1 MADDVARIAGVLR
14 GEVLHL
20 ELIRKARTGDRS
32 ADSCRCIH
40 WWPTTTGWCVMSDK
54 KSIAQGPVG
63 LLRVALLVVGLIFVV
78 GVYPLTEVWPSGWS
92 WGHGSSHYLAMIIGL
107 YATLGVFLLLA
118 TRDPLAN
125 RSLIWFTVVSSVV
138 HAAIMAVQA
147 ISDSN
152 ERGHLLGDVPALL
165 IVAALLAV
173 LMRRAETPR
182 TVGVG
187 SG

>member
-1 MADDVARIAGVLR
+1 
-14 GEVLHL
+14 
-20 ELIRKARTGDRS
+20 
-32 ADSCRCIH
+32 
-40 WWPTTTGWCVMSDK
+40 MSNDK
-54 KSIAQGPVG
+54 GANRGPVG
-63 LLRVALLVVGLIFVV
+63 LLRVALAVVGVIFVV
-78 GVYPLTEVWPSGWS
+78 GVYPLTKVWPSGWA

-107 YATLGVFLLLA
+107 YATLGVFLLAA

-138 HAAIMAVQA
+138 HAVIMAVQA
-147 ISDSN
+147 LSDAN

-165 IVAALLAV
+165 IVAAVLAV
-173 LMRRAETPR
+173 LMRRADAPH